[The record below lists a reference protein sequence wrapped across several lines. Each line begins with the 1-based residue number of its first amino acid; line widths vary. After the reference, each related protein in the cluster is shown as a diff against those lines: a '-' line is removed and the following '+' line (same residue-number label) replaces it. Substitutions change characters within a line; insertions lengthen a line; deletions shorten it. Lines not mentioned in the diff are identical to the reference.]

1 MAAGPVLF
9 LTILFKVFAIIA
21 PVDLII
27 ARIVPLLKVGG
38 LGLNPTRF
46 VIFAEGSLSVLQSVL
61 LNCGSAHI
69 SVLQRPLVWAASC
82 ICRRYDIMKTFRE
95 IV

>member
-9 LTILFKVFAIIA
+9 FTILFKVFAIIA

-27 ARIVPLLKVGG
+27 AWIVPLLKVGG

-69 SVLQRPLVWAASC
+69 SVLQCTLVWAASC
-82 ICRRYDIMKTFRE
+82 ICRRYDILKTLRE